1 MLIPIILSGGPGTRL
16 WPVSRESHP
25 KPFLRLHDG
34 QSFLQKTLLRAANL
48 GGSEIVTVTSK
59 ELYFKT
65 RQEYEALQEELS
77 LSLRH
82 EYLLEPVSRDTAPAI
97 AMAALWLA
105 ETHGPDAIMLV
116 LPADHFI
123 EDLDRFRTAAMTA
136 AGLAQ
141 RGFLVA
147 LGVTPAA
154 AGTSHGYMELGE
166 PMPSSPD
173 SGDGAVVVSY
183 RTKAFLEKSERDTA
197 EACASTP
204 GFLWNTGIFCFRAQD
219 YLQSLQRHAPEVYE
233 GASACWE
240 NSSTNVSP
248 IRLDGATFTSIP
260 EISAN
265 YVLMEKAGNLA
276 AISCDFDW
284 SDVGSWN
291 AVSEQV
297 PADATGNRVEG
308 SALLLDSSN
317 CFIQSQSR
325 LTAAVGVSDLII
337 VDTPDALLVA
347 DHRRAQDIRKV
358 VQRLKSS
365 GHEAYREHRTVS
377 RPWGTYTILEEG
389 NQFKVKQIVVKPG
402 ASLSLQMHHHRSEHW
417 IVVNGVAEVINGNGE
432 CLLRPNES
440 TYIPAGTKHRL
451 SNPGVLDL
459 VLIEVQSGHYLG
471 EDDIVRMED
480 IYGRA

>member
-1 MLIPIILSGGPGTRL
+1 MLIPIILSGGCGTRL
-16 WPVSRESHP
+16 WPVSRETHP
-25 KPFLRLHDG
+25 KPFMRLRDG

-48 GGSEIVTVTSK
+48 GGREIVTVTSK

-65 RQEYEALQEELS
+65 REEYEVLQKS
-77 LSLRH
+77 LGLRH
-82 EYLLEPVSRDTAPAI
+82 EYLLEPAARDTAPAI
-97 AMAALWLA
+97 AMAALCLA

-123 EDLDRFRTAAMTA
+123 ENLERFRTAAMTA

-141 RGFLVA
+141 CGFLVA
-147 LGVTPAA
+147 LGVPPAA
-154 AGTSHGYMELGE
+154 AETSYGYIELGE
-166 PMPSSPD
+166 PVSSSPD
-173 SGDGAVVVSY
+173 SEHGVVAVSY
-183 RTKAFLEKSERDTA
+183 RTKAFMEKPERETA
-197 EACASTP
+197 ETCASTP

-233 GASACWE
+233 GASACWKK
-240 NSSTNVSP
+240 SATNVSP
-248 IRLDGATFTSIP
+248 IRLDGATFTAIP
-260 EISAN
+260 EISVDYA
-265 YVLMEKAGNLA
+265 LMEKAGNLA
-276 AISCDFDW
+276 VVSCDFGW
-284 SDVGSWN
+284 SDVGTWN

-347 DHRRAQDIRKV
+347 NHRRAQDIKKV

-365 GHEAYREHRTVS
+365 GHEAYREHRTVF

-389 NQFKVKQIVVKPG
+389 DQFKVKQIVVKPG

-417 IVVNGVAEVINGNGE
+417 IVVNGVAKVVNGDGE
-432 CLLRPNES
+432 CLLRSNES
-440 TYIPAGTKHRL
+440 TYIPAGAKHRL

-459 VLIEVQSGHYLG
+459 VLIEVQSGQYLG

-480 IYGRA
+480 KYGRA